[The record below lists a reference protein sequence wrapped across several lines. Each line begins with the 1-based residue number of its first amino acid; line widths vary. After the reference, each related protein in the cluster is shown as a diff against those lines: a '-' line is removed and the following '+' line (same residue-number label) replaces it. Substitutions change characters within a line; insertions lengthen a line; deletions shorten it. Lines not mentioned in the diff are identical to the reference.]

1 MSLVTPLKVGKLQ
14 QALHVK
20 AKEEPEFRFYQLYDK
35 VYRWDVLVH
44 AYRLCRANAGAAG
57 VDGLSFDK
65 IESKGLRKWLEELAV
80 DLRKK
85 TYSADPVRRVW
96 IPKANGKERPLGIP
110 TVRDRVV
117 QTAVVLVLEPNIR
130 GRPATGAICLSPPS
144 QCTGCGKACASIS
157 TKRLQRGR
165 RRRFVRLL

>member
-1 MSLVTPLKVGKLQ
+1 MSLVTPLKVGILQ

-44 AYRLCRANAGAAG
+44 AYRLCRANAGAPG

-65 IESKGLRKWLEELAV
+65 IESRGLRKWLEELAV
-80 DLRKK
+80 DLRTK
-85 TYSADPVRRVW
+85 TYNADPVRRVW
-96 IPKANGKERPLGIP
+96 IPKVNDKERPLGIP

-117 QTAVVLVLEPNIR
+117 QRRWYWFSNPYSRPTAVSTNKHPFSSYGNVMYR
-130 GRPATGAICLSPPS
+130 RPRALPVAPF
-144 QCTGCGKACASIS
+144 
-157 TKRLQRGR
+157 RL
-165 RRRFVRLL
+165 FHT

>member
-65 IESKGLRKWLEELAV
+65 IESKGVRKWLEELAV

-96 IPKANGKERPLGIP
+96 IPKANGKERPLGITMSG
-110 TVRDRVV
+110 TVVV
-117 QTAVVLVLEPNIR
+117 QRRVTWFSNQYVEADLQPEQLPNRRHRSAQDAVKHVH
-130 GRPATGAICLSPPS
+130 
-144 QCTGCGKACASIS
+144 
-157 TKRLQRGR
+157 RLT
-165 RRRFVRLL
+165 